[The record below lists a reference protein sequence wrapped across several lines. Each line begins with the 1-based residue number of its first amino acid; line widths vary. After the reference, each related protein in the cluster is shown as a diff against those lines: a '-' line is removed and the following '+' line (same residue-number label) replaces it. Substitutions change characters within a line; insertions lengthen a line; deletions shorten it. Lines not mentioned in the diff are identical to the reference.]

1 MDKELTLGQ
10 KIKRYRLMND
20 IRQEDMAESLG
31 VSRATLINYEK
42 GHTTINV
49 DVLDRLNETFSD
61 FDLQNKED
69 NKPKIIQ
76 DNIIDFGVLFSVI
89 NKSKKYILS
98 ITIILAIIG
107 TGFSFLFSKYYL
119 AQVSLYPAKKDYTQ
133 GLGQF
138 QSLASNFGMSVP
150 SSDQDFNIPDVVK
163 SNLIANK
170 VLKEKW
176 LSRSGAKISLIEL
189 WELDQ
194 SPWYLFSSPNMVDY
208 AFVNEKAIANL
219 LNHVTVTEDRQTG
232 LIKINVTLEDP
243 IIAAQVANYIGEQV
257 QIYIQK
263 GNAAQAAKEKLFIS
277 DRLVI
282 VKNELESIELD
293 LKDFKERNRGY
304 DDSPEL
310 FMVFSRLFREV
321 EAKKQVYL
329 TLQQQLELSRIEEVK
344 QTPILHILDHAVP
357 PARKSSPNRALF
369 LALSAI
375 FGLFSSSLVTIF
387 KY

>member
-1 MDKELTLGQ
+1 VDKELTLGQ

-369 LALSAI
+369 FALSAI